1 MVCLHL
7 KEKGRSCENLNVSI
21 LDKDRWF
28 EKGVKEAINSQS
40 ERSSLKRTG
49 VLQHQLSATYNAIQ
63 RSLPKCFNLCD
74 PSLCV
79 CVCVCPSFA
88 SSPFPHCI
96 HKWSRHTAAPPRFWC
111 YRRLLPVK
119 KVFFFPTVAKSLLI
133 GGPLTVGVFSLLL

>member
-1 MVCLHL
+1 MVRQHL
-7 KEKGRSCENLNVSI
+7 KERGRSCENPNVPI

-28 EKGVKEAINSQS
+28 EKGVKKDINSQS

-79 CVCVCPSFA
+79 CVSFPS
-88 SSPFPHCI
+88 PHCI
-96 HKWSRHTAAPPRFWC
+96 HKWSRPTAAPPQFWR
-111 YRRLLPVK
+111 YWRLLPVEK
-119 KVFFFPTVAKSLLI
+119 GRLIFLPTVAKSLFI
-133 GGPLTVGVFSLLL
+133 GGPLIVGVFSLLL